1 MKIVGIRDEDF
12 TNYKKSSMYIGF
24 PHCSFKCGH
33 NLCQNS
39 TLAKQ
44 APVEIS
50 CESLVKRYINNSFTD
65 AIVIAG
71 LEPMDDYDDLL
82 QFIIEVRKYC
92 TDDIVIYTGYNKDE
106 ILGKV
111 DEIKCSGKVNIIIKF
126 GRFIPDQKPHYDT
139 VLGINL
145 ASDNQYAERIC

>member
-44 APVEIS
+44 VPVEIS

-111 DEIKCSGKVNIIIKF
+111 DEIKSSGKVNIIIKF